1 MCFASWQLDSRQLG
15 FPGLVV
21 NQKTFQAIKFPG
33 YYTDQIRQL
42 GFPGTIITRKT

>member
-33 YYTDQIRQL
+33 IKERENFRQFWIL
-42 GFPGTIITRKT
+42 Y